1 MAPFGKIYSYPGNF
15 RVQRAQVVAN
25 INGLEVE
32 VPADFQMESTKT
44 PDFLSKFPM
53 GKIPAF
59 EGADGFCIAEG
70 AAIAMYLAGSGPKA
84 QQLLGGPADLQKR
97 ARITEWICFA
107 ETELNPQVLPAFV
120 MCVLKYMPYS
130 EAAYENAAK
139 NLERALKRVDQATD
153 GGAKKF
159 LVGEELTMADI
170 MVAGP
175 LFFGQGFLIDQKMR
189 EAAPGAIKY
198 LDNLAAM
205 PEFKNVFGE
214 VKKCETRVAAP

>member
-15 RVQRAQVVAN
+15 RVQRAQVVAG
-25 INGLEVE
+25 INGL
-32 VPADFQMESTKT
+32 ESTKT
-44 PDFLSKFPM
+44 PDFLAKFPM

-59 EGADGFCIAEG
+59 EGADGFYIAEG

-84 QQLLGGPADLQKR
+84 QQLLGAPTELQKR

-130 EAAYENAAK
+130 EQAYNNAAN
-139 NLERALKRVDQATD
+139 NLERALKRVDKAVD
-153 GGAKKF
+153 GGNKKF
-159 LVGEELTMADI
+159 LVGDELTMADI

-189 EAAPGAIKY
+189 EAAPGAIVSRQPGGY
-198 LDNLAAM
+198 A
-205 PEFKNVFGE
+205 
-214 VKKCETRVAAP
+214 

>member
-1 MAPFGKIYSYPGNF
+1 MAFGKIYSYPGNF
-15 RVQRAQVVAN
+15 RVQRAQVVAA

-32 VPADFQMESTKT
+32 VPADFQMEQTKT

-84 QQLLGGPADLQKR
+84 QQLLGAPTDIQKR

-120 MCVLKYMPYS
+120 MCVLKYMPFNEQTYN
-130 EAAYENAAK
+130 NANN
-139 NLERALKRVDQATD
+139 NLERALKRIDKAVD
-153 GGAKKF
+153 GGSKKF
-159 LVGEELTMADI
+159 LVGDELTMADI

-175 LFFGQGFLIDQKMR
+175 LFFGQGFLIDSKMR

-205 PEFKNVFGE
+205 PEFKSVFGE
-214 VKKCETRVAAP
+214 VKKCDTRVAAP

>member
-1 MAPFGKIYSYPGNF
+1 MAFGKIYSYPGNF
-15 RVQRAQVVAN
+15 RVQRAQVVAA

-32 VPADFQMESTKT
+32 VPGDFQMETTKT
-44 PDFLSKFPM
+44 PDFLAKFPM

-70 AAIAMYLAGSGPKA
+70 AAIAMYLAGSGPKRE
-84 QQLLGGPADLQKR
+84 QLLGQATDLQTR

-130 EAAYENAAK
+130 EAAYNNANN
-139 NLERALKRVDQATD
+139 NLERALKRVEKAVE
-153 GGAKKF
+153 GGRKF
-159 LVGEELTMADI
+159 LVGEQLTMADI

-175 LFFGQGFLIDQKMR
+175 LFFGLGFLIDNKMR
-189 EAAPGAIKY
+189 EVAPGAIKY
-198 LDNLAAM
+198 LDGLAEM

-214 VKKCETRVAAP
+214 IKKCETRVAAP

>member
-15 RVQRAQVVAN
+15 RVQRAQVVAAM
-25 INGLEVE
+25 NGLEVE
-32 VPADFQMESTKT
+32 VPADFQMEATKK
-44 PDFLSKFPM
+44 PDFLAKFPM

-84 QQLLGGPADLQKR
+84 AQLLGGPGELQKR

-130 EAAYENAAK
+130 EAAYNNAAN
-139 NLERALKRVDQATD
+139 NLERALKRIDQAVD
-153 GGAKKF
+153 AGAKKF
-159 LVGEELTMADI
+159 LVGDELTMADI

-175 LFFGQGFLIDQKMR
+175 LFFGQGFLIDEKMR
-189 EAAPGAIKY
+189 AAAPGAIKY
-198 LDNLAAM
+198 LDGLAAM
-205 PEFKNVFGE
+205 PEFQSVFGE
-214 VKKCETRVAAP
+214 IKKCETRVAAP

>member
-1 MAPFGKIYSYPGNF
+1 MAFGKIYSYPGNF
-15 RVQRAQVVAN
+15 RVQRAQVVAA

-84 QQLLGGPADLQKR
+84 QQLLGSPTDLQKR

-120 MCVLKYMPYS
+120 MCVLKYMPYN
-130 EAAYENAAK
+130 EQTYTNAAN
-139 NLERALKRVDQATD
+139 NLERALKRVEKAVE
-153 GGAKKF
+153 GGKKF

-175 LFFGQGFLIDQKMR
+175 LFFGQGFLIDNKMR

-198 LDNLAAM
+198 LDSLAEM
-205 PEFKNVFGE
+205 PEFKSVFGE
-214 VKKCETRVAAP
+214 VKKCDTRVAAP